1 METSQINHQK
11 DGGSAG
17 EGKHALAAHT
27 LAVTTTPEHTE
38 IARKHGSKPK
48 QKHQKKK
55 IRERACENLFGDGEM
70 KLNITHGGADGER
83 TIAAAA

>member
-55 IRERACENLFGDGEM
+55 KYGSAHAKIYLGMGR
-70 KLNITHGGADGER
+70 
-83 TIAAAA
+83 